1 MSDALI
7 DVAAFDALTPPAAGA
22 LLRPSCASTA
32 WVEAMVTQRPYGSLD
47 AVLVR
52 SDAVLADCGWA
63 DLEQALAAHPRIGER
78 SVGADREAAW
88 SRDEQSGTDRADA
101 DADALRAGNVEYEQ
115 RFGYVFLICATGRT
129 SAQLLDAL
137 RARLGNDA
145 RAEREVIRAE
155 LTAIVRLRLAKTLR

>member
-7 DVAAFDALTPPAAGA
+7 DVPAFDGLTPPAAAA

-32 WVEAMVTQRPYGSLD
+32 WVEAMVTGRPYGSLD

-78 SVGADREAAW
+78 SVGADREASW
-88 SRDEQSGTDRADA
+88 SRDEQSGTDRA

-115 RFGYVFLICATGRT
+115 RFGHTFLICATGRT

-145 RAEREVIRAE
+145 LAEREVVRAE
-155 LTAIVRLRLAKTLR
+155 LTAIVGLRLAKTLR